1 MIQRLLAAG
10 NVQKVLGLFVMA
22 SFISACSSGPSL
34 VGQSKP
40 SSGSRYSIKQDRGP
54 SQHKDMSQ
62 VADAVPQVEAHSR
75 GGNKSTYEVWGK
87 QYHVMPSSVGFT
99 QQGMASWYG
108 EKFHGHLTSNGETYD
123 MYAMTAAHKNL
134 PLPTFA
140 RVTNLENGKAV
151 IVRVNDRGPFHGDRI
166 IDLSYAAASK
176 LGYRKKGVAKVL
188 VEAIDAST
196 WTASGEQALRRQRQ
210 QNGIQSGQQV
220 AALPKATTATV
231 APVVKSKAIP
241 VAKLPLVSNA
251 QASATP
257 VAAAAISQQVKR
269 IPGYYIQVGA
279 FSKSASA
286 TNLADKLGAQ
296 LARADV
302 LAEKSI
308 DGSLYRVIIG
318 PVNDRN
324 SAELLGQK
332 VVDLGFLNPLLLL
345 P

>member
-1 MIQRLLAAG
+1 MLKRLVLAAK
-10 NVQKVLGLFVMA
+10 VQKVIGLAVVV
-22 SFISACSSGPSL
+22 SLISACSSGPSL
-34 VGQSKP
+34 VGQAKP

-54 SQHKDMSQ
+54 SQDKDMSQ
-62 VADAVPQVEAHSR
+62 VAEAVPRVEAHSR

-87 QYHVMPSSVGFT
+87 QYHVMPSSSGFT
-99 QQGMASWYG
+99 QRGLASWYG
-108 EKFHGHLTSNGETYD
+108 EKFHGHLTSNGEVYD

-176 LGYRKKGVAKVL
+176 LGYRKKGVANVL

-210 QNGIQSGQQV
+210 QQGIEPGQQL
-220 AALPKATTATV
+220 ASAPKAAAV
-231 APVVKSKAIP
+231 KPAPKAVLVP
-241 VAKLPLVSNA
+241 KLPTVSAA

-257 VAAAAISQQVKR
+257 VHAAAISQQVKR
-269 IPGYYIQVGA
+269 LPGYYIQVGA
-279 FSKSASA
+279 FSKSTSA
-286 TNLADKLGAQ
+286 TNLADKLGSQ

-302 LAEKSI
+302 LAEKSV

-318 PVNDRN
+318 PIKDRN
-324 SAELLGQK
+324 SAQLLGQQ

>member
-1 MIQRLLAAG
+1 MLKRLLPTG
-10 NVQKVLGLFVMA
+10 KVQKILGLAVVT
-22 SFISACSSGPSL
+22 SLISACSSGPSL

-54 SQHKDMSQ
+54 TQHKDMSQ
-62 VADAVPQVEAHSR
+62 VADAVPRVEAHSR

-87 QYHVMPSSVGFT
+87 QYHVMPSSIGFT
-99 QQGMASWYG
+99 QQGLASWYG
-108 EKFHGHLTSNGETYD
+108 EKFHGHLTSNGEVYD

-210 QNGIQSGQQV
+210 QNGIQPERQV
-220 AALPKATTATV
+220 VSAPKATAV
-231 APVVKSKAIP
+231 KPAPKAVLVP
-241 VAKLPLVSNA
+241 KLPAVSTA

-257 VAAAAISQQVKR
+257 VNAAAISQQLQR

-279 FSKSASA
+279 FAKSTSA
-286 TNLADKLGAQ
+286 TSLADKLGKQ

-302 LAEKSI
+302 LAEKSA

-318 PVNDRN
+318 PIKDRN
-324 SAELLGQK
+324 SAQLLGQQ

>member
-1 MIQRLLAAG
+1 MLKRLLPTG
-10 NVQKVLGLFVMA
+10 NVQKILGLAVIA
-22 SFISACSSGPSL
+22 SLISACSSGPSL

-54 SQHKDMSQ
+54 TQNKDMSQ
-62 VADAVPQVEAHSR
+62 VADAVPRVEAHSR

-87 QYHVMPSSVGFT
+87 QYHVMPSSIGFT
-99 QQGMASWYG
+99 QQGLASWYG

-140 RVTNLENGKAV
+140 RVTNLENGKVV

-210 QNGIQSGQQV
+210 QNGIQPGQQV
-220 AALPKATTATV
+220 ASVPKATAV
-231 APVVKSKAIP
+231 KPAPKAVLVP
-241 VAKLPLVSNA
+241 KLPTVSVA
-251 QASATP
+251 QASTTA
-257 VAAAAISQQVKR
+257 VNAAAISQQLQR

-279 FSKSASA
+279 FSKSAAA
-286 TNLADKLGAQ
+286 TGLADKLGKQ

-302 LAEKSI
+302 LAEKSA

-318 PVNDRN
+318 PINDRN

>member
-1 MIQRLLAAG
+1 MLKRLLPTG
-10 NVQKVLGLFVMA
+10 NVQKILGLAVMA
-22 SFISACSSGPSL
+22 SLITACSSGPKMVS
-34 VGQSKP
+34 QSKP
-40 SSGSRYSIKQDRGP
+40 SSEGRYSIKQDRGP
-54 SQHKDMSQ
+54 SKDQDMSH
-62 VADAVPQVEAHSR
+62 VADATPRVEAHSR

-87 QYHVMPSSVGFT
+87 QYHVMPSSIGFT
-99 QQGMASWYG
+99 QQGLASWYG

-140 RVTNLENGKAV
+140 RVTNLENGKVV

-210 QNGIQSGQQV
+210 ENGIQPGQQV
-220 AALPKATTATV
+220 ASVPKAAAV
-231 APVVKSKAIP
+231 KPAPKAVL
-241 VAKLPLVSNA
+241 VAKLPAVSAA

-257 VAAAAISQQVKR
+257 VAASAISQQLKR

-286 TNLADKLGAQ
+286 TNLADKLGKQ

-302 LAEKSI
+302 LAEKSA

-318 PVNDRN
+318 PINDRN

>member
-1 MIQRLLAAG
+1 MLKRLLPTG
-10 NVQKVLGLFVMA
+10 NVHKILGLVMIA
-22 SFISACSSGPSL
+22 SLISACSSGPSL

-54 SQHKDMSQ
+54 TQHKDMSQ
-62 VADAVPQVEAHSR
+62 VADAVPRVEAHSR

-87 QYHVMPSSVGFT
+87 QYHVMPSSIGFT
-99 QQGMASWYG
+99 QQGLASWYG

-140 RVTNLENGKAV
+140 RVTNLENGKVV

-210 QNGIQSGQQV
+210 QNGIQPGQQV
-220 AALPKATTATV
+220 ASAPKATAVKPAPKAV
-231 APVVKSKAIP
+231 A
-241 VAKLPLVSNA
+241 VAKLPLVSTA

-257 VAAAAISQQVKR
+257 VAASAISQQLQR

-286 TNLADKLGAQ
+286 TSLADKLGKQ

-302 LAEKSI
+302 LAEKSA

-318 PVNDRN
+318 PINDRN